1 MCPQA
6 STLRDCGSI
15 LDSEED
21 DFSRGGD
28 STDLAGSG
36 KAVHDRHVDVEQN
49 DVRSQ
54 LNDFVDGL
62 LAILGIATDLKRM
75 PIQKRANGRPRSKM
89 VIDDEDS
96 SWQMSSDCHMP
107 AAEGWGS
114 VAGTLSS
121 VSGLVCTIRE
131 SLYAQKPSAEVCSP

>member
-1 MCPQA
+1 VRPQP

-15 LDSEED
+15 LNSEED

-36 KAVHDRHVDVEQN
+36 EAVHYRHVDVEQN
-49 DVRSQ
+49 DVGLQ
-54 LNDFVDGL
+54 LDDFVDRL

-75 PIQKRANGRPRSKM
+75 PIQKRANGRPRGKM

-96 SWQMSSDCHMP
+96 SWQISSDCTGQP
-107 AAEGWGS
+107 RRVGAPSRAPYSQWAGLS
-114 VAGTLSS
+114 V
-121 VSGLVCTIRE
+121 
-131 SLYAQKPSAEVCSP
+131 Q